1 MGLSRTGRIGG
12 KRRRGCW
19 CWLSTSITGSVIRT
33 FIRTVIRTLIRTV
46 TRTLIRTVI
55 RTVVGTV
62 IRTVGTV
69 IRTVTRAIAGTIIRA
84 VAGPV
89 IRAVAGTVTRAI
101 IAMGRSRGRRRGIT
115 SSVILRTFRRS
126 LEWLALWRTRLL

>member
-1 MGLSRTGRIGG
+1 MGLSWTGRIGG

-33 FIRTVIRTLIRTV
+33 FIRTVI
-46 TRTLIRTVI
+46 RTLIRTVI

>member
-19 CWLSTSITGSVIRT
+19 CWLSTSITGTVIRT

-46 TRTLIRTVI
+46 IRTV
-55 RTVVGTV
+55 
-62 IRTVGTV
+62 VGTV

>member
-19 CWLSTSITGSVIRT
+19 CWLSTSITGTVIRT
-33 FIRTVIRTLIRTV
+33 FIRTVI
-46 TRTLIRTVI
+46 RTLIRTVI